1 MAIAFVKQKGIVTG
15 QDGKFYPERSVSRAE
30 ILKMSYSGIQRS
42 LSTDTTSYFKDVT
55 SSYPLLN
62 YINTARSERVV
73 GGYSDGTF
81 RPDAPVTR
89 AEGLKIVLTILGV
102 SLESVDASVYL
113 DVGRMDWVAPF
124 ALWSR
129 ELSVLAVIN

>member
-1 MAIAFVKQKGIVTG
+1 M
-15 QDGKFYPERSVSRAE
+15 
-30 ILKMSYSGIQRS
+30 
-42 LSTDTTSYFKDVT
+42 
-55 SSYPLLN
+55 
-62 YINTARSERVV
+62 

-102 SLESVDASVYL
+102 SLESVDAPVYL

-129 ELSVLAVIN
+129 DLSVLALINGAFAPNAPLTRAEVAEIIYRAFQK